1 MSTFST
7 DTGDMQVKAQAVM
20 GTIERLRGEVTAMAS
35 NLSQLEGTWQG
46 TAAASFQSIIA
57 EWRTTH
63 VRIEESLSSIA
74 AALQHASAQY
84 EEVENVNASMFRY

>member
-7 DTGDMQVKAQAVM
+7 DTGEMQVKAQAVM
-20 GTIERLRGEVTAMAS
+20 ATIDRQRGEVTAMQM
-35 NLSQLEGTWQG
+35 NLDQLQGTWQG
-46 TAAASFQSIIA
+46 AAAASFQSIVA
-57 EWRTTH
+57 EWRSTH

-74 AALQHASAQY
+74 TALHHASTQY

>member
-7 DTGDMQVKAQAVM
+7 DTGEMQVKAQAVM
-20 GTIERLRGEVTAMAS
+20 ATIDRLRGEVTAMQM
-35 NLSQLEGTWQG
+35 NLDQLQGTWQG
-46 TAAASFQSIIA
+46 AAAASFQSIVA
-57 EWRTTH
+57 EWRSTH

-74 AALQHASAQY
+74 TALHHASTQY

>member
-20 GTIERLRGEVTAMAS
+20 GTIDRLRGEVTAMAT

-46 TAAASFQSIIA
+46 TAASSFHAIMA
-57 EWRTTH
+57 EWRSTH

-74 AALQHASAQY
+74 TALQHASAQY
-84 EEVENVNASMFRY
+84 EEVENVNASMFRF